1 MAAVMGRAVS
11 GIHIES
17 GQDALDAVAALF
29 RAYAAFLSIDLARQ
43 GFAAELAGLPGDYA
57 PPRGALL
64 IARGDDGMALGC
76 VALRPLAD
84 GSGEIKRM
92 YVTDAA
98 RGRGV
103 GRALLVAVLDAAR
116 AAGYRQV
123 KLDTL
128 AQLTAAQ
135 SLYRRFGFVPIA
147 PYAPPVFEGQV
158 FYAKT
163 LDEE

>member
-1 MAAVMGRAVS
+1 MAADMGRVVN

-17 GQDALDAVAALF
+17 GQGALDEVAALF
-29 RAYAAFLSIDLARQ
+29 RAYAAFLSIDLSRQ

-64 IARGDDGMALGC
+64 IARGDDGTALGC
-76 VALRPLAD
+76 VALRPLPD

-92 YVTDAA
+92 YVSDAA

-128 AQLTAAQ
+128 AQLTTAQ
-135 SLYRRFGFVPIA
+135 ALYRRFGFVPIA

-158 FYAKT
+158 FFEKSLA
-163 LDEE
+163 